1 MVREIEVL
9 AEEVRHT
16 VIISDAPWALLA
28 AKAAGRAVIGV
39 EPGEEAEGEAGQRL
53 ASAPLPIA
61 PELARYIVPGWEYVT
76 EELAELLRAVTC
88 RERDD
93 SYTEYA
99 GQAVTFTLH
108 LTDGTTTRVMAYSP
122 FLVIDGAGYR
132 TDQAPCEALNAYA
145 NRLLETGAEVI
156 LESPPALAVVC
167 GDTSLGA
174 MSCGYAWHRPQPDGS
189 MAVQMADSPHPLE
202 LRGQLEVLETDEE
215 TAVLRFTQP
224 PDALSVCCWR
234 PEDVPGDMETPVTV
248 RGMEIQLEPGE
259 RIYQAE
265 ARWDGVLGGG
275 TAWYAFA
282 VRHGTD

>member
-1 MVREIEVL
+1 MKRRWWIAGIAVL
-9 AEEVRHT
+9 
-16 VIISDAPWALLA
+16 LLA
-28 AKAAGRAVIGV
+28 GLLWQGLGGRTGFS
-39 EPGEEAEGEAGQRL
+39 PGERPFRDLEAADIVSASVALTPPDVTL
-53 ASAPLPIA
+53 A
-61 PELARYIVPGWEYVT
+61 VPDT

-108 LTDGTTTRVMAYSP
+108 LADGSSTRVMAYSP

-282 VRHGTD
+282 VRHGTG

>member
-1 MVREIEVL
+1 MKRRWWIAGIAVL
-9 AEEVRHT
+9 
-16 VIISDAPWALLA
+16 LLA
-28 AKAAGRAVIGV
+28 GLLWQGLGGRTGFSLGERPFRDLEAADIGSASVALKPPDVTLAV
-39 EPGEEAEGEAGQRL
+39 PD
-53 ASAPLPIA
+53 
-61 PELARYIVPGWEYVT
+61 T

-224 PDALSVCCWR
+224 PDALSVCCWQTGAA
-234 PEDVPGDMETPVTV
+234 PGEAETPVTV
-248 RGMEIQLEPGE
+248 QGLEILLEPGE
-259 RIYQAE
+259 RIYRAE
-265 ARWDGVLGGG
+265 ARWDGPLGGG
-275 TAWYAFA
+275 TAWYVFA
-282 VRHGTD
+282 VDRT